1 MPRAALERFGTSIF
15 SEMTRLANETGA
27 VNLSQGFP
35 DFEGPRE
42 IVDAAVDALRG
53 GHNQYGRSMGL
64 PVLVDAIARHQ
75 ARCYGLR
82 FDPMTEVCAF
92 AGATEGIA
100 ASMLGLLEPGDEVIL
115 FEPFYDGYPATIAMA
130 GAEARV
136 VTLRFPDFAIDEA
149 ALRAAITP
157 RTRAIVVNSPHNP
170 SGHVL
175 DEAELDAI
183 ARACIDHDLIAITD
197 EVYEHIVFDGAR
209 HVPLASR
216 RGMRERTVTLSSTG
230 KTYSFTGWKVGWAIG
245 PAPLVAAV
253 QRAHQF
259 LTFCAATP
267 LHAAMA
273 VALDRFAGDFAV
285 ELARDYTARRDFLVD
300 VLRDVGF
307 VPSVPRGTYFVLCDF
322 RALSDEDDVSF
333 ARRLIHEA
341 GVATIPPSAFYSRDI
356 DEGRR
361 LLRFAFCKQDAT
373 LERAADRLR
382 AWRRGAGVAKL

>member
-1 MPRAALERFGTSIF
+1 MARAALAGFGTSIF

-42 IVDAAVDALRG
+42 IVDAAVAALRAG
-53 GHNQYGRSMGL
+53 ANQYGRSMGL
-64 PVLVDAIARHQ
+64 PALVEQIARHQ
-75 ARCYGLR
+75 ERCYGLR
-82 FDPMTEVCAF
+82 FDPLTEVCAF

-100 ASMLGLLEPGDEVIL
+100 AAMLGLLEPGDEVVL
-115 FEPFYDGYPATIAMA
+115 FEPFYDSYPATIAMA
-130 GAEARV
+130 GAVPRV
-136 VTLRFPDFAIDEA
+136 VTMRFPGFAIDEA
-149 ALRAAITP
+149 ELRAAVSP
-157 RTRAIVVNSPHNP
+157 RTRAVMINSPHNP

-175 DEAELDAI
+175 SDAELDAI
-183 ARACIDHDLIAITD
+183 ARVCIEHDLIAITD
-197 EVYEHIVFDGAR
+197 EVYEHLVYGAAR

-216 RGMRERTVTLSSTG
+216 PGMRDRTVTLSSSG
-230 KTYSFTGWKVGWAIG
+230 KTFSFTGWKVGWATG
-245 PAPLVAAV
+245 PAALIAAV

-273 VALDRFAGDFAV
+273 VALDRFQADFMA
-285 ELARDYTARRDFLVD
+285 ELARDYTARRDLLVE

-307 VPSVPRGTYFVLCDF
+307 VPSVPDGAYFIVCDF
-322 RALSDEDDVSF
+322 RGLSAEDDVTF

-341 GVATIPPSAFYSRDI
+341 GVATIPPSAFYARDLA
-356 DEGRR
+356 EGQR
-361 LLRFAFCKQDAT
+361 LLRFAFCKRTET

-382 AWRRGAGVAKL
+382 AWRKR